1 MQKGGT
7 SITPLQ
13 NFKLQSSLINLLDDD
28 NQQPYFPNVL
38 ILFQKKNQNTPIDT
52 GQLLNLFTLDMHTNN
67 LII

>member
-28 NQQPYFPNVL
+28 NQQPYFPNVF
-38 ILFQKKNQNTPIDT
+38 ILFHKKNAPIYT
-52 GQLLNLFTLDMHTNN
+52 GQLLNLCTLDMHTTN
-67 LII
+67 LIM